1 LIDLLYKSFSGL
13 RADRLAWKLSGDRL
27 RILCYHG
34 VCEDRLA
41 GEPWVPSYFVTRSA
55 FDSQLQ
61 YLHRNASVLP
71 LSDAVRR
78 LREQSLPAGAV
89 SITFD
94 DGYANNLHLA
104 LPLLQRYRMPA
115 AVFLSTAYIE
125 SGDWYPFVKLKLLR
139 LKDRSLTLPEY
150 KSNPVDTVLQAA
162 ASHWPPVEASLTSE
176 QRETLRPL
184 TVSEVRGADS
194 ALIEFGAHSHT
205 HGIAR
210 NETPERRG
218 QEVRVSVGK
227 VAAWTGRRAGI
238 YSYPNGE
245 SGDFGEIEKEALRA
259 EGITAAVT
267 GIGGA
272 NRSSCDP
279 LELKRYP
286 FTLHHDKWRFRAEVT
301 GLRSTLLSVA
311 GSRQQ

>member
-1 LIDLLYKSFSGL
+1 M
-13 RADRLAWKLSGDRL
+13 
-27 RILCYHG
+27 
-34 VCEDRLA
+34 
-41 GEPWVPSYFVTRSA
+41 
-55 FDSQLQ
+55 
-61 YLHRNASVLP
+61 VL
-71 LSDAVRR
+71 
-78 LREQSLPAGAV
+78 E
-89 SITFD
+89 
-94 DGYANNLHLA
+94 
-104 LPLLQRYRMPA
+104 
-115 AVFLSTAYIE
+115 
-125 SGDWYPFVKLKLLR
+125 
-139 LKDRSLTLPEY
+139 
-150 KSNPVDTVLQAA
+150 AA
-162 ASHWPPVEASLTSE
+162 ASYWPLVEASLTSE

-194 ALIEFGAHSHT
+194 AFIEFGAHSHT

-210 NETPERRG
+210 NETPERRI

-279 LELKRYP
+279 LELRRYP
-286 FTLHHDKWRFRAEVT
+286 FSLHHDKWRFRAEVT